1 MMADVMLRDV
11 RAVFKEDSDPA
22 AVIFGQTSTPKDEE
36 SDLVGQAN
44 YRDGH
49 VYAIDG
55 VDLDIKDGESIAILG
70 PSGCGKSTMLRVI
83 AGLIMLEVPN
93 SGTIEYGG
101 ESWTKLS
108 AKDRRVGIVF
118 QNYALYPHMHSKK
131 NLGFFFKMHKREEE
145 VDERVE
151 IVSKM
156 MGVGFDQLLDR
167 RPKALSGGQQQR
179 VAIARCIVRD
189 PTVFLFDEPLSN
201 LDAKLRTRT
210 RVEIKRL
217 LRRFKITTVYVT
229 HDQTEAQ
236 AMGDRIAVMQA
247 GKIQQLGTYRE
258 IYDDPANMFV
268 AGFVGAP
275 PMNLI
280 PGKVENGGVRVD
292 GQFVDLRDDVLAGCE
307 GHNVHLGIRPESVL
321 LSPHPA
327 EGSMPVEIYW
337 VENHFSEQR
346 KEVTFD
352 LGSTRVIC
360 KRPLDEEWDRN
371 TTAYAT
377 IPVDATYVFGADERR
392 VV

>member
-1 MMADVMLRDV
+1 MADVHIRDAQV
-11 RAVFKEDSDPA
+11 VFKEEKDPA
-22 AVIFGQTSTPKDEE
+22 AVIFGQTGGVPEDEQ

-44 YRDGH
+44 YRDGA
-49 VYAIDG
+49 VWAIDG
-55 VDLDIKDGESIAILG
+55 VSLDIHDGESIAILG

-83 AGLIMLEVPN
+83 AGLIMLETPN
-93 SGTIEYGG
+93 SGTIRYG
-101 ESWTKLS
+101 EEEWTELN

-151 IVSKM
+151 VVSKI
-156 MGVGFDQLLDR
+156 MGVGFDQLLER

-217 LRRFKITTVYVT
+217 LRRFNITTVYVT

-247 GKIQQLGTYRE
+247 GRIQQLGAYRE
-258 IYDDPANMFV
+258 IYDNPSNMFV
-268 AGFVGAP
+268 AGFVGMP

-280 PGKVENGGVRVD
+280 PGTADNGGVRVD
-292 GQFVDLRDDVLAGCE
+292 GHFVDLRNDALGVRAGSD
-307 GHNVHLGIRPESVL
+307 VHLGIRPESVEI
-321 LSPHPA
+321 SHHPT
-327 EGSMPVEIYW
+327 EGSTPVEVYW
-337 VENHFSEQR
+337 VESHFSEQR

-352 LGSTRVIC
+352 LAGTRVIA
-360 KRPLDEEWDRN
+360 KRPLNEEWDRN
-371 TTAYAT
+371 TTAYAKV
-377 IPVDATYVFGADERR
+377 PVEHAYVFDSDESRL
-392 VV
+392 V

>member
-1 MMADVMLRDV
+1 MADVKLRDIRV
-11 RAVFKEDSDPA
+11 VFKEESDPA
-22 AVIFGQTSTPKDEE
+22 AVIFGQTGNTPDDEK
-36 SDLVGQAN
+36 SDMVGQAN
-44 YRDGH
+44 YRDGRVH
-49 VYAIDG
+49 ALDG

-70 PSGCGKSTMLRVI
+70 PSGCGKSTMLRVV
-83 AGLIMLEVPN
+83 AGLIMLDAPN
-93 SGTIEYGG
+93 QGEIEYG
-101 ESWTKLS
+101 EEDWTRMN
-108 AKDRRVGIVF
+108 AKERRVGIVF

-167 RPKALSGGQQQR
+167 RPTALSGGQQQR

-217 LRRFKITTVYVT
+217 LRRFNITTVYVT

-236 AMGDRIAVMQA
+236 AMGDRIVVMQA
-247 GKIQQLGTYRE
+247 GTIQQLGTYRE

-280 PGKVENGGVRVD
+280 AGKAVNGGVDVD
-292 GQFVDLRDDVLAGCE
+292 GHLFDLRNESLINCSGDP
-307 GHNVHLGIRPESVL
+307 VHLGVRPEDVDLSHQQVPGSV
-321 LSPHPA
+321 
-327 EGSMPVEIYW
+327 PVDIYW
-337 VENHFSEQR
+337 VEDHYSEQR

-352 LGSTRVIC
+352 LGGTRVIA

-371 TTAYAT
+371 GTAFVKIAS
-377 IPVDATYVFGADERR
+377 DKMYVFSADESRL
-392 VV
+392 V

>member
-22 AVIFGQTSTPKDEE
+22 AVIFGQTGTKEE
-36 SDLVGQAN
+36 KSDLVGQAN
-44 YRDGH
+44 YRDGQ

-83 AGLIMLEVPN
+83 AGLIMLETPN
-93 SGTIEYGG
+93 SGTIQYG
-101 ESWTKLS
+101 EENWTELN

-151 IVSKM
+151 VVSKM
-156 MGVGFDQLLDR
+156 MGVGFDQLLER

-280 PGKVENGGVRVD
+280 PGKAENGGVRLD
-292 GQFVDLRDDVLAGCE
+292 GQFVDLRNDALGGTE
-307 GHNVHLGIRPESVL
+307 GQDVHLGIRPEEVL
-321 LSPHPA
+321 LSPHHV
-327 EGSMPVEIYW
+327 EGSMPVEVYW

-346 KEVTFD
+346 KEVTVD
-352 LGSTRVIC
+352 LGGARVIC
-360 KRPLDEEWDRN
+360 KRPLEEEWDRN
-371 TTAYAT
+371 TTAYAS
-377 IPVDATYVFGADERR
+377 IPVEETYVFGSDERR

>member
-1 MMADVMLRDV
+1 MADVKLRDIRV
-11 RAVFKEDSDPA
+11 VFKEESDPA
-22 AVIFGQTSTPKDEE
+22 AMIFGQSGKTPDDEK
-36 SDLVGQAN
+36 SDIVGQAN
-44 YRDGH
+44 YRDGRIH
-49 VYAIDG
+49 AIDG
-55 VDLDIKDGESIAILG
+55 VDLDIKNGESIAILG
-70 PSGCGKSTMLRVI
+70 PSGCGKSTMLRVV
-83 AGLIMLEVPN
+83 AGLIMLDAPN
-93 SGTIEYGG
+93 QGEIEYG
-101 ESWTKLS
+101 EEDWTRMN
-108 AKDRRVGIVF
+108 AKERRVGIVF

-217 LRRFKITTVYVT
+217 LRRFNITTVYVT

-247 GKIQQLGTYRE
+247 GTIQQLGTYRE
-258 IYDDPANMFV
+258 IYDNPANMFV

-280 PGKVENGGVRVD
+280 AGKADNGGVHVD
-292 GQFVDLRDDVLAGCE
+292 GHFFNLRNESLMNSSGDPVY
-307 GHNVHLGIRPESVL
+307 LGVRPEDVNLFHEQAPDSV
-321 LSPHPA
+321 
-327 EGSMPVEIYW
+327 PVDIYW
-337 VENHFSEQR
+337 VEDHYSEQR

-352 LGSTRVIC
+352 LGGTRVIA

-371 TTAYAT
+371 ATVFVT
-377 IPVDATYVFGADERR
+377 IPSDKAYVFSADESRL
-392 VV
+392 V

>member
-1 MMADVMLRDV
+1 
-11 RAVFKEDSDPA
+11 
-22 AVIFGQTSTPKDEE
+22 
-36 SDLVGQAN
+36 
-44 YRDGH
+44 
-49 VYAIDG
+49 
-55 VDLDIKDGESIAILG
+55 
-70 PSGCGKSTMLRVI
+70 MLRVI
-83 AGLIMLEVPN
+83 AGLIMLETPN
-93 SGTIEYGG
+93 SGTIQYG
-101 ESWTKLS
+101 EENWTNLN

-151 IVSKM
+151 VVSKM
-156 MGVGFDQLLDR
+156 MGVGFDQLLER

-268 AGFVGAP
+268 ASFVGAP

-280 PGKVENGGVRVD
+280 PGKAENGGVRLD
-292 GQFVDLRDDVLAGCE
+292 GQFVDLRNDALSGTE
-307 GHNVHLGIRPESVL
+307 GQDVHLGIRPESVL
-321 LSPHPA
+321 LSPNHV
-327 EGSMPVEIYW
+327 EGSMPVEVYW

-352 LGSTRVIC
+352 LGGTRVIC
-360 KRPLDEEWDRN
+360 KRPLEEEWDRN

-377 IPVDATYVFGADERR
+377 IPVEETYVFGSDERR

>member
-1 MMADVMLRDV
+1 MNA
-11 RAVFKEDSDPA
+11 KE
-22 AVIFGQTSTPKDEE
+22 
-36 SDLVGQAN
+36 
-44 YRDGH
+44 
-49 VYAIDG
+49 
-55 VDLDIKDGESIAILG
+55 
-70 PSGCGKSTMLRVI
+70 
-83 AGLIMLEVPN
+83 
-93 SGTIEYGG
+93 
-101 ESWTKLS
+101 
-108 AKDRRVGIVF
+108 RRVGIVF

-217 LRRFKITTVYVT
+217 LRRFNITTVYVT

-236 AMGDRIAVMQA
+236 AMGDRIVVMQA
-247 GKIQQLGTYRE
+247 GTIQQLGTYRE

-280 PGKVENGGVRVD
+280 AGKAVNGGVDVD
-292 GQFVDLRDDVLAGCE
+292 GHLFDLRNEALINCSGDP
-307 GHNVHLGIRPESVL
+307 VHQQVPGSV
-321 LSPHPA
+321 
-327 EGSMPVEIYW
+327 PVDIYW
-337 VENHFSEQR
+337 VEDHYSEQR

-352 LGSTRVIC
+352 LGGTRVIA

-371 TTAYAT
+371 GTAFVKIAS
-377 IPVDATYVFGADERR
+377 DKMYVFSADESRL
-392 VV
+392 V

>member
-1 MMADVMLRDV
+1 MADVMLRDV

-22 AVIFGQTSTPKDEE
+22 AVIFGQTGTKEE
-36 SDLVGQAN
+36 KSDLVGQAN
-44 YRDGH
+44 YRDGQ

-83 AGLIMLEVPN
+83 AGLIMLETPN
-93 SGTIEYGG
+93 SGTIQYG
-101 ESWTKLS
+101 EENWTNLN

-151 IVSKM
+151 VVSKM
-156 MGVGFDQLLDR
+156 MGVGFDQLLER

-268 AGFVGAP
+268 ASFVGAP

-280 PGKVENGGVRVD
+280 PGKAENGGVRLD
-292 GQFVDLRDDVLAGCE
+292 GQFVDLRNDALSGTE
-307 GHNVHLGIRPESVL
+307 GQDVHLGIRPESVL
-321 LSPHPA
+321 LSPNHV
-327 EGSMPVEIYW
+327 EGSMPVEVYW

-352 LGSTRVIC
+352 LGGTRVIC
-360 KRPLDEEWDRN
+360 KRPLEEEWDRN

-377 IPVDATYVFGADERR
+377 IPVEETYVFGSDERR

>member
-1 MMADVMLRDV
+1 MADVMLRDV

-22 AVIFGQTSTPKDEE
+22 AVIFGQTAAKEEE

-49 VYAIDG
+49 LYAIDG

-83 AGLIMLEVPN
+83 AGLIMLETPN
-93 SGTIEYGG
+93 SGTIKYG
-101 ESWTKLS
+101 EENWTELN

-151 IVSKM
+151 VVSKM
-156 MGVGFDQLLDR
+156 MGVGFDQLLER

-247 GKIQQLGTYRE
+247 
-258 IYDDPANMFV
+258 
-268 AGFVGAP
+268 
-275 PMNLI
+275 
-280 PGKVENGGVRVD
+280 ENGGVRLD
-292 GQFVDLRDDVLAGCE
+292 GHFVDLRNDVLGGTE
-307 GHNVHLGIRPESVL
+307 GQDVHLGIRPESIL
-321 LSPHPA
+321 LSPHHV
-327 EGSMPVEIYW
+327 EGSIPVEVYW

-346 KEVTFD
+346 TEVTVD
-352 LGSTRVIC
+352 LGDARVIC
-360 KRPLDEEWDRN
+360 KRPLEEEWDRN

-377 IPVDATYVFGADERR
+377 IPVEETYVFGSDERR

>member
-1 MMADVMLRDV
+1 MADVMLRDV

-22 AVIFGQTSTPKDEE
+22 AVIFGQTGSAPKDEE

-55 VDLDIKDGESIAILG
+55 VDLDIEDGESIAILG

-83 AGLIMLEVPN
+83 AGLIMLEAPN
-93 SGTIEYGG
+93 SGTIQYG
-101 ESWTKLS
+101 EENWTKIN

-167 RPKALSGGQQQR
+167 RPKTLSGGQQQR

-236 AMGDRIAVMQA
+236 AMGDRIAVMQY

-280 PGKVENGGVRVD
+280 PGKAENGGVRID
-292 GQFVDLRDDVLAGCE
+292 GQFVELRNDVLGGCE

-321 LSPHPA
+321 LSPHPV
-327 EGSMPVEIYW
+327 EGSIPVEVYW

-346 KEVTFD
+346 TEVTFD
-352 LGSTRVIC
+352 LGGTRVIC

-371 TTAYAT
+371 ITAYAT
-377 IPVDATYVFGADERR
+377 IPVEASYVFGADERR

>member
-1 MMADVMLRDV
+1 MADVMLRDV

-22 AVIFGQTSTPKDEE
+22 AVIFGQTAAKEEE

-49 VYAIDG
+49 LYAIDG

-83 AGLIMLEVPN
+83 AGLIMLETPN
-93 SGTIEYGG
+93 SGTIKYG
-101 ESWTKLS
+101 EENWTELN

-151 IVSKM
+151 VVSKM
-156 MGVGFDQLLDR
+156 MGVGFDQLLER

-280 PGKVENGGVRVD
+280 PGKVENGGVRLD
-292 GQFVDLRDDVLAGCE
+292 GHFVDLRNDVLGGTE
-307 GHNVHLGIRPESVL
+307 GQDVHLGIRPESIL
-321 LSPHPA
+321 LSPHPV
-327 EGSMPVEIYW
+327 EGSIPVEVYW

-346 KEVTFD
+346 TEVTVD
-352 LGSTRVIC
+352 LGDARVIC
-360 KRPLDEEWDRN
+360 KRPLEEEWDRN

-377 IPVDATYVFGADERR
+377 IPVEETYVFGSDERR

>member
-1 MMADVMLRDV
+1 
-11 RAVFKEDSDPA
+11 
-22 AVIFGQTSTPKDEE
+22 
-36 SDLVGQAN
+36 
-44 YRDGH
+44 
-49 VYAIDG
+49 
-55 VDLDIKDGESIAILG
+55 
-70 PSGCGKSTMLRVI
+70 
-83 AGLIMLEVPN
+83 MLETPN
-93 SGTIEYGG
+93 SGTIKYG
-101 ESWTKLS
+101 EENWTELN

-151 IVSKM
+151 VVSKM
-156 MGVGFDQLLDR
+156 MGVGFDQLLER

-280 PGKVENGGVRVD
+280 PGKVENGGVRLD
-292 GQFVDLRDDVLAGCE
+292 GHFVDLRNDVLGGTE
-307 GHNVHLGIRPESVL
+307 GQDVHLGIRPESIL
-321 LSPHPA
+321 ISPHHV
-327 EGSMPVEIYW
+327 EGSIPVEVYW

-346 KEVTFD
+346 KEVTVD
-352 LGSTRVIC
+352 LGDARVIC
-360 KRPLDEEWDRN
+360 KRPLEEEWDRN

-377 IPVDATYVFGADERR
+377 IPVEETYVFGSDERR